1 MNPDNENLI
10 TVYSSGNHGLIAV
23 AKSLLDDAG
32 IEYYAKNERT
42 EDLIG
47 LGVVGTGYNPVIGPI
62 EIQVLEEN
70 AEEAINLLKDVKEED
85 SDTGDEEQ

>member
-1 MNPDNENLI
+1 MKPEDEKLVTI
-10 TVYSSGNHGLIAV
+10 FATGNHGVIAL
-23 AKSLLDDAG
+23 AKSMLDDAG

-62 EIQVLEEN
+62 ELQVLEEN
-70 AEEAINLLKDVKEED
+70 AEEAKNLLKDLSE
-85 SDTGDEEQ
+85 GQMDEEE